1 MDSSKL
7 LKRRFFLAI
16 FALFIAFLA
25 ALSATFAWYIY
36 NTSAHTT
43 SVRMA
48 AGASASLQISG
59 EESGTYGSAA
69 VLDSFS
75 GTLTPVS
82 TDSILG
88 GFQKVYGYAT
98 TINDDQTSIV
108 ANLFGAVDES
118 DYYKTT
124 LYLRTSGGA
133 LDVYLSDIGYE
144 DSSADAPISTAIRVG
159 FVVNG
164 TQAIFAINQAENPNA
179 EYNTATGEAGYVLSA
194 SAGDGSTVAFT
205 PYTSANFCA
214 YNSETGAI
222 TRTDDSLVLCT
233 VEGDGSG
240 GYGTPTQVDIY
251 IWLEG
256 CDPDCTNSLAA
267 TTLQNLALSFVGVA
281 ASDE

>member
-7 LKRRFFLAI
+7 LKRRFFLAL

-25 ALSATFAWYIY
+25 VLSATFAWYIY
-36 NTSAHTT
+36 NTGAHTT

-48 AGASASLQISG
+48 AGASASLEISG
-59 EESGTYGSAA
+59 EADGTYGSAT
-69 VLDSFS
+69 VLDSFA
-75 GTLTPVS
+75 GTLNPVS

-88 GFQKVYGYAT
+88 GFQKVYGF
-98 TINDDQTSIV
+98 TSGSGEQASVV

-124 LYLRTSGGA
+124 LYLRTSGSA
-133 LDVYLSDIGYE
+133 LDVYLTDIGFE

-159 FVVNG
+159 FVVG
-164 TQAIFAINQAENPNA
+164 DTEAIFAINQAENPEA
-179 EYNTATGEAGYVLSA
+179 EYNTATGKAGYVLSA
-194 SAGDGSTVAFT
+194 SAGDGSTVEFT

-214 YNSETGAI
+214 YDRETGVI
-222 TRTDDSLVLCT
+222 TRTDDSVALCT
-233 VEGDGSG
+233 VAGDGNG
-240 GYGTPTQVDIY
+240 DYGTPTQVDIY

-281 ASDE
+281 ASDAE